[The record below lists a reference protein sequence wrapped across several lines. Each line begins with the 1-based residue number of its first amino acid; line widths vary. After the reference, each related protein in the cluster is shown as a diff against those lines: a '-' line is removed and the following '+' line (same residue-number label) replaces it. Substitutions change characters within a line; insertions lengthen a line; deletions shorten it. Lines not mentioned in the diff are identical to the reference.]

1 MLDRSH
7 DNVRRARLLVG
18 AMALVPVLLL
28 TLIGLLVGSVLA
40 GVLVGVAV
48 GVVAATLFVR
58 TATGR
63 VLSSVGA
70 RPLRADEH
78 PRLTNLL
85 EGLCLTSGVP
95 GPEVRIIDSEVPDAL
110 AVGTSP
116 RSAVVVVT
124 SGLVDLLGRIELEG
138 VVAHELARIRHHD
151 IAPATLAAALGP
163 FGDQVAGR
171 ILASERILA
180 ADVEACQLTRY
191 PPGLIAALESIERTH
206 SATSVDRPAPAHLC
220 LAPAGHDPTSHPPL
234 HERIALL
241 REL

>member
-1 MLDRSH
+1 MLDRSR

-18 AMALVPVLLL
+18 AIALVPFVLL
-28 TLIGLLVGSVLA
+28 TLIGLLLGSVLA
-40 GVLVGVAV
+40 GSLLGVAA
-48 GVVAATLFVR
+48 GAAAAVVFVR

-63 VLSSVGA
+63 VLSSIGA
-70 RPLRADEH
+70 RPLQAGEH

-85 EGLCLTSGVP
+85 DGLCLTSGVP
-95 GPEVRIIDSEVPDAL
+95 GPEVRIIDTEVPDAL

-163 FGDQVAGR
+163 LGDQVAGR
-171 ILASERILA
+171 LLAPERILA

-191 PPGLIAALESIERTH
+191 PPGLIAALESIERIH
-206 SATSVDRPAPAHLC
+206 DATSIARPAPAHLC
-220 LAPAGHDPTSHPPL
+220 LAPVGDDPTSHPPL